1 MTDANALPPPQD
13 LSSEHVIEELSR
25 YGMQRLRDTSVPQ
38 ILVLSVLYLPMI
50 VRPMVAKRA
59 AIPTIRFARTP
70 DRICICPHA
79 C

>member
-1 MTDANALPPPQD
+1 VTYVNALPPPQD

-25 YGMQRLRDTSVPQ
+25 YGIRDTSVPQ

-59 AIPTIRFARTP
+59 AIPTIQFARTP
-70 DRICICPHA
+70 DRIWICPHA